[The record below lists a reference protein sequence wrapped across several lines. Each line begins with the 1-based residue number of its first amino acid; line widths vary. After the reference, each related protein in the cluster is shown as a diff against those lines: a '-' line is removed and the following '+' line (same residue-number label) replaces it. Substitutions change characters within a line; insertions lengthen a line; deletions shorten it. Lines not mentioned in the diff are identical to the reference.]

1 MEKEDIHRGRVLVGL
16 VQIEGIH
23 LFGEDTGSEAV
34 LVQFLLRGVIGEQR
48 DHRGNRV
55 VADADVEGGSALD
68 LALIVI
74 MPSCS
79 HLVESNLLQTDNHIL
94 DGSKRSNRA
103 HLTSFSLNIKG
114 PIHQVD
120 HHGSL
125 NAHASTIALLHAVNV
140 LMEHLN
146 ALHFAREVQPG
157 ELHVVA
163 HVQRAS
169 EHRARHHTAFAGD
182 GEEMVIDEVQRS

>member
-23 LFGEDTGSEAV
+23 LFGEDTRSEAV
-34 LVQFLLRGVIGEQR
+34 LGQYLLRGVIGEQR

-68 LALIVI
+68 LSLIVI

-94 DGSKRSNRA
+94 DGSK
-103 HLTSFSLNIKG
+103 
-114 PIHQVD
+114 
-120 HHGSL
+120 
-125 NAHASTIALLHAVNV
+125 
-140 LMEHLN
+140 
-146 ALHFAREVQPG
+146 
-157 ELHVVA
+157 
-163 HVQRAS
+163 
-169 EHRARHHTAFAGD
+169 
-182 GEEMVIDEVQRS
+182 